1 MSTKGRDTSMKEKRG
16 RSPILPRTVNDGQH
30 ETKGRSP
37 SLSRKTEIGQQ
48 GKSLNPPSILER
60 KKTSTSVESRKVP
73 TIPRPSASMSRGPSA
88 QNPKKQVS
96 QPKTKSLRRPLDRPT
111 PPSKVVSTKS
121 KSSPKNI
128 IVSSMKTSGSM
139 KPKGSETSRS
149 PLKSKNSINVKAK
162 NGSIKNQTTKGL
174 GSTIMAIEKKP
185 IISDAISSSQNNHNI
200 ITHDQEPHNNSV
212 VTLGSNDIL
221 HGEVKIEYGGQIR
234 VCEPLDSVGLVGDQD
249 MLGSEISCDDN
260 VSFAESVDNKHT
272 YDHDKHINQ
281 QTQADETFDIISD
294 HLDYPIVDQEHQ
306 EVPKNEQVA
315 QDVDVESVDENREAK
330 DDVEVKQEDQEQEET
345 ELESEE
351 TKQEEP
357 EHEET
362 DTEEAEHEET
372 KPDELE
378 IKEDDV
384 EVPKNEDTTLETVV
398 KNQEVVMHGKKDSAT
413 YNVVIE
419 ETVSKLREQRKNR
432 VLALAG
438 AFETVIS
445 LESDVSPKDFS
456 PKNLSPKL
464 SPKNI

>member
-1 MSTKGRDTSMKEKRG
+1 
-16 RSPILPRTVNDGQH
+16 
-30 ETKGRSP
+30 
-37 SLSRKTEIGQQ
+37 
-48 GKSLNPPSILER
+48 
-60 KKTSTSVESRKVP
+60 
-73 TIPRPSASMSRGPSA
+73 
-88 QNPKKQVS
+88 
-96 QPKTKSLRRPLDRPT
+96 
-111 PPSKVVSTKS
+111 
-121 KSSPKNI
+121 
-128 IVSSMKTSGSM
+128 MKTSDSM
-139 KPKGSETSRS
+139 KPKGSEISRS
-149 PLKSKNSINVKAK
+149 PLKSKNYINVKAK
-162 NGSIKNQTTKGL
+162 NGSIKNQTTRGL

-185 IISDAISSSQNNHNI
+185 IISDALSSSQNNHNI

-221 HGEVKIEYGGQIR
+221 HGEVKFEYGGQIC

-306 EVPKNEQVA
+306 EIPENEQVA
-315 QDVDVESVDENREAK
+315 KDVDVGSVDENREAK
-330 DDVEVKQEDQEQEET
+330 DEDIKETRLEEFEDVEVEQEDQEQEET

-372 KPDELE
+372 KPDELD

-413 YNVVIE
+413 YNIVIE
-419 ETVSKLREQRKNR
+419 ETVSKLREQRKNK

-456 PKNLSPKL
+456 PKHLSPKL
-464 SPKNI
+464 SPNNI

>member
-1 MSTKGRDTSMKEKRG
+1 
-16 RSPILPRTVNDGQH
+16 
-30 ETKGRSP
+30 
-37 SLSRKTEIGQQ
+37 
-48 GKSLNPPSILER
+48 
-60 KKTSTSVESRKVP
+60 
-73 TIPRPSASMSRGPSA
+73 MSRGPSA
-88 QNPKKQVS
+88 HNPKKQVS

-128 IVSSMKTSGSM
+128 IASSMKTSGSM

-185 IISDAISSSQNNHNI
+185 IISDALSSSQNNHNI
-200 ITHDQEPHNNSV
+200 ITHDQEPHNHSV
-212 VTLGSNDIL
+212 VPLGSNDTL
-221 HGEVKIEYGGQIR
+221 HDEVKFEYGGQIR
-234 VCEPLDSVGLVGDQD
+234 VCENSDFVGLVRDKD
-249 MLGSEISCDDN
+249 MLGFEISCDDN

-272 YDHDKHINQ
+272 DDRDEHINQ
-281 QTQADETFDIISD
+281 QNQADDTYDIIND

-306 EVPKNEQVA
+306 EVLENEQVA
-315 QDVDVESVDENREAK
+315 QDVEVGSVDENREAK
-330 DDVEVKQEDQEQEET
+330 DEDIEEIKLDDVEVEPEYQEHEET

-351 TKQEEP
+351 IKQEEP

-372 KPDELE
+372 RPDELE

-398 KNQEVVMHGKKDSAT
+398 KNQEVVMHGKKDSTT
-413 YNVVIE
+413 YNIVIE